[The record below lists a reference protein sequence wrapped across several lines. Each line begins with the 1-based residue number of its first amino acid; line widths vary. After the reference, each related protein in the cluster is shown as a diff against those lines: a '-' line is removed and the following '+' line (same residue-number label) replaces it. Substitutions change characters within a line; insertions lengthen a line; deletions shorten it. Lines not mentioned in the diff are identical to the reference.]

1 MPCNTGGHWVLC
13 QVFLKQGK
21 VELYDSLWGSHD
33 EKYRLKEIR
42 CLLYLLPSILKH
54 SGYYEELNM
63 PPSSSAFKA
72 VNVDNDL
79 IPQQDDGYCFL
90 SPKLLQCIH
99 SVIN

>member
-13 QVFLKQGK
+13 QVFPKQGK

-33 EKYRLKEIR
+33 EKYRLKDIR

-90 SPKLLQCIH
+90 SL
-99 SVIN
+99 